1 MSHDELRLEC
11 LKIAFVHPQIG
22 ADEALRYAKE
32 MFAFASGQ
40 EDDAALGRAVRN
52 LTGNQ

>member
-11 LKIAFVHPQIG
+11 LKIAFASTRINVW
-22 ADEALRYAKE
+22 EALVYARE

-40 EDDAALGRAVRN
+40 EDDAALGRAVRD
-52 LTGNQ
+52 LTDSR